1 MRHFLRGDRNM
12 ASADMKARIVRVR
25 LEEGDAGLFYA
36 TSPDL
41 RGLLVAEPT
50 LDALD
55 EGIPVAIAQLY
66 EALGMTVVVSK
77 LEDDDDDF
85 HPWVAFPAEI
95 ARRAL
100 EAAH

>member
-1 MRHFLRGDRNM
+1 MVGD
-12 ASADMKARIVRVR
+12 DMKAQKVRVR
-25 LEEGDAGLFYA
+25 VEEGETGLFYA

-66 EALGMTVVVSK
+66 EAVGITVVVSK
-77 LEDDDDDF
+77 LDDDRDDF